1 MALSKIDV
9 ANMLS
14 ATLPVANGGTG
25 LTSGTSGQFLKF
37 TGSTTLASAAD
48 NGKVLQVL
56 NTTRDQSSSTSSSSF
71 VDINSGFKVDITP
84 SSTSSK
90 ILIWCHIAGICT
102 NSSSTSACSIQVL
115 RDSTS
120 VAYNE
125 NIKYGAQYPE
135 SFTTTITHLDSPN
148 TTSQI
153 TYKPQFRNRES
164 AQVSINV
171 SSNDISEM
179 VVMEIAS

>member
-1 MALSKIDV
+1 MPFTKLLPTSIDL
-9 ANMLS
+9 AQTF
-14 ATLPVANGGTG
+14 A
-25 LTSGTSGQFLKF
+25 F
-37 TGSTTLASAAD
+37 TGTVTGAGG
-48 NGKVLQVL
+48 GKVLQVL
-56 NTTRDQSSSTSSSSF
+56 NTTRDQSSSTSSTSF

-84 SSTSSK
+84 SSTGSK
-90 ILIWCHIAGICT
+90 ILIWCHIAGITT
-102 NSSSTSACSIQVL
+102 NSNSASACSIQVL

-148 TTSQI
+148 TTSQV

-164 AQVSINV
+164 ANVSINI
-171 SSNDISEM
+171 SGSDISEM
-179 VVMEIAS
+179 VVMEIAA

>member
-1 MALSKIDV
+1 MALTRLGLNQAV
-9 ANMLS
+9 NL
-14 ATLPVANGGTG
+14 ATNVTGTLATGNGGTG
-25 LTSGTSGQFLKF
+25 ATSFSP
-37 TGSTTLASAAD
+37 
-48 NGKVLQVL
+48 GKVLQVL
-56 NTTRDQSSSTSSSSF
+56 STTRDSSSSTSSTSF
-71 VDINSGFKVDITP
+71 VDIDSSFKVDITP

-90 ILIWCHIAGICT
+90 ILIWCHISGIAT
-102 NSSSTSACSIQVL
+102 NSNSASACSIQVL

-148 TTSQI
+148 SSSQI

-164 AQVSINV
+164 ANVSINI
-171 SSNDISEM
+171 SGNDISEM

>member
-1 MALSKIDV
+1 MALTRLGLNQSI
-9 ANMLS
+9 NLS
-14 ATLPVANGGTG
+14 TNTTGNLNLASQVTGTLATGNGGTG
-25 LTSGTSGQFLKF
+25 ATSF
-37 TGSTTLASAAD
+37 AP
-48 NGKVLQVL
+48 GKVLQVL

-84 SSTSSK
+84 SSTGSK
-90 ILIWCHIAGICT
+90 ILIWCHIAGIAT
-102 NSSSTSACSIQVL
+102 NSNSASACSIQVL

-135 SFTTTITHLDSPN
+135 SFTTTITHLDAPN
-148 TTSQI
+148 TLSQI

-164 AQVSINV
+164 ANVSINI
-171 SSNDISEM
+171 SGNDISEM

>member
-1 MALSKIDV
+1 MPFTKLLPTSIDL
-9 ANMLS
+9 AQTF
-14 ATLPVANGGTG
+14 A
-25 LTSGTSGQFLKF
+25 F
-37 TGSTTLASAAD
+37 TGTVTGAGG
-48 NGKVLQVL
+48 GKVLQVL
-56 NTTRDQSSSTSSSSF
+56 NTTRDQSSSTSSTSF

-90 ILIWCHIAGICT
+90 ILIWCHIAGITT
-102 NSSSTSACSIQVL
+102 NSNSASACSIQVL

-125 NIKYGAQYPE
+125 NIKYGSQFPE
-135 SFTTTITHLDSPN
+135 SFSTTITHLDSPN

-164 AQVSINV
+164 ANVSINI
-171 SSNDISEM
+171 SNNDISEM

>member
-1 MALSKIDV
+1 MALTRLGLNQAINLASNV
-9 ANMLS
+9 TGTL
-14 ATLPVANGGTG
+14 ATGNGGTG
-25 LTSGTSGQFLKF
+25 ATSF
-37 TGSTTLASAAD
+37 AP
-48 NGKVLQVL
+48 GKVLQVL
-56 NTTRDQSSSTSSSSF
+56 NTTRDQSSSTSSTSF

-84 SSTSSK
+84 SSTGSK
-90 ILIWCHIAGICT
+90 ILIWCHIAGITT
-102 NSSSTSACSIQVL
+102 NSNSASACSIQVL

-148 TTSQI
+148 TTSQV

-164 AQVSINV
+164 ANVSINI
-171 SSNDISEM
+171 SGNDISEM

>member
-1 MALSKIDV
+1 MALTTVRSTGISSLPSISG
-9 ANMLS
+9 AN
-14 ATLPVANGGTG
+14 
-25 LTSGTSGQFLKF
+25 LTSLNASNISSGTLNSARFSG
-37 TGSTTLASAAD
+37 
-48 NGKVLQVL
+48 GKVLQVL

-90 ILIWCHIAGICT
+90 ILIWCHIAGIAT
-102 NSSSTSACSIQVL
+102 NSNSTSACSIQVL

-125 NIKYGAQYPE
+125 NIKYGSQFPE
-135 SFTTTITHLDSPN
+135 SFSTTITHLDSPN

-164 AQVSINV
+164 ANVSINI
-171 SSNDISEM
+171 SNNDISEM

>member
-1 MALSKIDV
+1 MPFTKLLPTSIDL
-9 ANMLS
+9 AQTF
-14 ATLPVANGGTG
+14 A
-25 LTSGTSGQFLKF
+25 F
-37 TGSTTLASAAD
+37 TGTVTGAGG
-48 NGKVLQVL
+48 GKVLQVL

-90 ILIWCHIAGICT
+90 ILIWCHIAGIAT
-102 NSSSTSACSIQVL
+102 NSNSTSACSIQVL

-125 NIKYGAQYPE
+125 NIKYGSQFPE
-135 SFTTTITHLDSPN
+135 SFSTTITHLDSPN

-164 AQVSINV
+164 ANVSINI
-171 SSNDISEM
+171 SNNDISEM

>member
-1 MALSKIDV
+1 MALTRLGLNQAINLASNTTGNLNLASQV
-9 ANMLS
+9 TG
-14 ATLPVANGGTG
+14 TLPTANGGTG
-25 LTSGTSGQFLKF
+25 ATSF
-37 TGSTTLASAAD
+37 AP
-48 NGKVLQVL
+48 GKVLQVL

-84 SSTSSK
+84 SSTGSK
-90 ILIWCHIAGICT
+90 ILIWCHIAGIAT
-102 NSSSTSACSIQVL
+102 NSNSASACSIQVL

-135 SFTTTITHLDSPN
+135 SFTTTITHLDAPN
-148 TTSQI
+148 TLSQI

-164 AQVSINV
+164 ANVSINI
-171 SSNDISEM
+171 SGNDISEM

>member
-1 MALSKIDV
+1 MAFATIDV
-9 ANMLS
+9 
-14 ATLPVANGGTG
+14 TKGITGTIPVANGGTG

-37 TGSTTLASAAD
+37 TGSTTLASAAS
-48 NGKVLQVL
+48 GKVLQVL
-56 NTTRDQSSSTSSSSF
+56 NTTRNQLSSTSSTSF

-90 ILIWCHIAGICT
+90 ILIWCHIAGIGT

-135 SFTTTITHLDSPN
+135 SFSTTITHLDSPN

-153 TYKPQFRNRES
+153 TYKPQFRNRE
-164 AQVSINV
+164 AANVSIGV
-171 SSNDISEM
+171 SSNDIQEM